1 MNRRPAGVSYP
12 IFGYSRT
19 AAARMSSRALA
30 VEAALSAV
38 STVARDLVFSG
49 FTPVAWAG
57 AVLRAEATSAGDD
70 GGGLLAEMGELIFE
84 LSSGRVR
91 VVAARSTTRTSLGFG
106 RMGAD
111 IS

>member
-1 MNRRPAGVSYP
+1 
-12 IFGYSRT
+12 
-19 AAARMSSRALA
+19 MSSRALA

-57 AVLRAEATSAGDD
+57 AVLRAEATSAGGDD